1 MARFETYAQGTPAWI
16 EHSSADPSASKEF
29 YGRLFGWEWDE
40 PMGEGADYSLA
51 LVAGAR
57 VAGLGAQTGDA
68 QGGPASWGVYLAVD
82 DVDAAV
88 DRAAG
93 AGGEVLV
100 APMDVG
106 PTGRMAWLRDP
117 GGAAVGLWQAGEL
130 AGAERA
136 NEPGTNIWNELM
148 TTDFDAVAPFY
159 ADVLGM
165 GTEATTMAGMDQPY
179 HVLTVAGRTV
189 AGSWPQ
195 PEGQPSVWTV
205 CFNVDDC
212 DATLTRASELGADVA
227 SEAVDLPGVGRFAG
241 LRDPQGAEFGILQN
255 PPGE

>member
-1 MARFETYAQGTPAWI
+1 MATFDTYEQGTPAWI
-16 EHSSADPSASKEF
+16 EHSSADPVASKEF
-29 YGRLFGWEWDE
+29 YGGLLGWEWDD
-40 PMGEGADYSLA
+40 PMGEEAHYSLA
-51 LVAGAR
+51 LVDGAR
-57 VAGLGAQTGDA
+57 VAGLGGQLGDA

-88 DRAAG
+88 ERVPG

-117 GGAAVGLWQAGEL
+117 GGAAVGLWQAGAL
-130 AGAERA
+130 PGAERA
-136 NEPGTNIWNELM
+136 NEPGTNTWNELM

-165 GTEATTMAGMDQPY
+165 GTESTTMEGMDQPY
-179 HVLTVAGRTV
+179 HLLTVAGRTV
-189 AGSWPQ
+189 AGSWAQ
-195 PEGQPSVWTV
+195 QAGQPSVWTV
-205 CFNVDDC
+205 CLNVEDC
-212 DATLTRASELGADVA
+212 DATLARARELGAHIVSDA
-227 SEAVDLPGVGRFAG
+227 ADLPGVGRFAG